1 MKLIHFSKI
10 KKIDKGIVLGI
21 GKFDGVHSGHQKI
34 LEIVVK
40 EAEEKGRVAGVV
52 TLRKFPVEFLLCP
65 WEEKL
70 SLLKEAGME
79 LCIWCDFGEISHL
92 SAEEFLDILLTA
104 EVKTIVVGYNFHFG
118 KGRKGDV
125 KFLRKQS
132 KEKGFSLIVVPSYK
146 KKGEVVSA
154 SKIRRMIKSGDI
166 EKANKLLGR
175 YFSVSGKVVKGKGI
189 GKKIGFPTANL
200 ALENNICIGEGVYA
214 GWAVYKKG
222 TYKAAIVTGKS
233 PTFNDNINKFE
244 VFLID
249 FPYKKDIYNEKVDV
263 FLYKKIRGQRKF
275 QDIESLKKQ
284 IEKDIQKIKIL
295 LKEFSFLRKNS
306 YKV

>member
-21 GKFDGVHSGHQKI
+21 GKFDGVHSGHKKI
-34 LEIVVK
+34 LSVVSA
-40 EAEEKGRVAGVV
+40 EAEKEGRVAGVV

-244 VFLID
+244 VFLIN
-249 FPYKKDIYNEKVDV
+249 YEKKRDLYNQHLQV
-263 FLYKKIRGQRKF
+263 FLYKKLRAQIKF
-275 QDIESLKKQ
+275 KNTVELKAR
-284 IEKDIQKIKIL
+284 IAKDIQNIKLL
-295 LKEFSFLRKNS
+295 LKNISAPVL
-306 YKV
+306 

>member
-79 LCIWCDFGEISHL
+79 LCIWCDLDEVSHL
-92 SAEEFLDILLTA
+92 SPQEFLDMLLGA
-104 EVKTIVVGYNFHFG
+104 GVKTIVVGYNFRFG
-118 KGRKGDV
+118 RGRRGDI
-125 KFLRKQS
+125 KFLQKQS
-132 KEKGFSLIVVPSYK
+132 KKRNFSLIVVPSYK
-146 KKGEVVSA
+146 KNGEIVSA
-154 SKIRRMIKSGDI
+154 SKIREMIKNGEI
-166 EKANKLLGR
+166 EKANKFLGR
-175 YFSVSGKVVKGKGI
+175 YFSVSGRVVKGSGI

-200 ALENNICIGEGVYA
+200 SLENNICIGEGIYA
-214 GWAVYKKG
+214 GWAVYKKRI
-222 TYKAAIVTGKS
+222 YKAAIVTGKS
-233 PTFNDNINKFE
+233 PTFNDDINKFE
-244 VFLID
+244 VFLIN
-249 FPYKKDIYNEKVDV
+249 YEKKRDLYNQHLQV
-263 FLYKKIRGQRKF
+263 FLYKKLRAQIKF
-275 QDIESLKKQ
+275 KNTVELKAR
-284 IEKDIQKIKIL
+284 IAKDIQNIKLL
-295 LKEFSFLRKNS
+295 LKNISAPVL
-306 YKV
+306 